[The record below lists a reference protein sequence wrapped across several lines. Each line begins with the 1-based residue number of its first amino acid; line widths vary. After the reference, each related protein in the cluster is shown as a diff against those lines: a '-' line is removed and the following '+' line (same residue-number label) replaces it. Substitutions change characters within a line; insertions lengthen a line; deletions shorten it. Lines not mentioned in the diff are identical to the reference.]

1 MEQQI
6 ARRLAAWWLYLMGGM
21 MTLAFAAVVLPTSGM
36 VAIADWLG
44 VGPLQQSALTEYLTR
59 SLSTLYGAL
68 GVLHIYLA
76 RNVVR
81 HLDVV
86 VVLGWLTVLAG
97 AIVTAIDFAVGMPPY
112 WSWGEGPP
120 TVIAGVA
127 LIWLARRAR

>member
-1 MEQQI
+1 
-6 ARRLAAWWLYLMGGM
+6 